1 MAHVARKLRGCISR
15 VLPGCVMQAQAVAFS
30 MFVAFFPM
38 LLFAL
43 GLMDTSTGMQGAIK
57 ELPGRL
63 NAILPPGSERV
74 VLDYLVRRGGHPG
87 PWIWLGLG
95 GVLLAGTQVMIGL
108 MDGFRIIAGDPDRP
122 PFLRRQLRAL
132 FLLCLT
138 IVPALVAITLTVF
151 GRQVRTWLLVKL
163 GLPELVRF
171 LMAAAYICFEL
182 LLALGVLVIVYRI
195 GRPRGSASTAL
206 LPGAFVATILWWAL
220 DVSLGL
226 YVRHVPY
233 GVVYGGLAAAI
244 GLLLWMYMTAMV
256 IFIGAAYNAESGG

>member
-15 VLPGCVMQAQAVAFS
+15 VLPGCLMQAQAVAFN
-30 MFVAFFPM
+30 MFLAFFPM

-43 GLMDTSTGMQGAIK
+43 GLMTTSIRMQGAIK
-57 ELPGRL
+57 DLPGRL
-63 NAILPPGSERV
+63 SAILPPGSERV
-74 VLDYLVRRGGHPG
+74 VLDYLIHRGEHPG
-87 PWIWLGLG
+87 RWIWLGLG

-108 MDGFRIIAGDPDRP
+108 MDGFREIANDPIRP
-122 PFLRRQLRAL
+122 PFWRRQLRAL

-138 IVPALVAITLTVF
+138 IVPALAAITLTVF
-151 GRQVRTWLLVKL
+151 GRQVRAWLLVKL
-163 GLPELVRF
+163 GLPDLVRI

-195 GRPRGSASTAL
+195 GRPHGSSSRTF
-206 LPGAFVATILWWAL
+206 LPGAFVATILWWVL
-220 DVSLGL
+220 DVSLGF

-233 GVVYGGLAAAI
+233 GAVYGGLAAAI